1 MKKLNIF
8 LLIVLILMVGF
19 AGWFMIG
26 GTLRAQVY
34 TATAPASEHP
44 DACASIQSIIASG
57 AAPQQ
62 FAPLPSTPDGCT
74 LVDTTITLSNI
85 GLFDAEWIDISVTP
99 ASGDIAVYSLTGEAS
114 SLAAGSN
121 GQVNL
126 KLLTTAPAETTRK
139 IKLNY
144 YIYGMLRSITVE
156 G

>member
-19 AGWFMIG
+19 AGWFLIG

-34 TATAPASEHP
+34 TATAPASDHP
-44 DACASIQSIIASG
+44 DACASIQTIVSSG
-57 AAPQQ
+57 AAHQQ
-62 FAPLPSTPDGCT
+62 FGQLPNSPAGCT
-74 LVDTTITLSNI
+74 LVDTTVTLSNI

-114 SLAAGSN
+114 SLAAGTS

-126 KLLTTAPAETTRK
+126 KLLTTAPADTKRRIT
-139 IKLNY
+139 LNY

>member
-1 MKKLNIF
+1 MKILNTF
-8 LLIVLILMVGF
+8 LLIVLVLMIAF
-19 AGWFMIG
+19 AGWFMVG

-34 TATAPASEHP
+34 TATAPAADHP
-44 DACASIQSIIASG
+44 DACASIQNIISSG

-62 FAPLPSTPDGCT
+62 FGQLPDSPDGCT

-99 ASGDIAVYSLTGEAS
+99 APGDIAVYSLTGEAS
-114 SLAAGSN
+114 SLASRTS

-126 KLLTTAPAETTRK
+126 KLLTSAPAGTSRK
-139 IKLNY
+139 ITLNY
-144 YIYGMLRSITVE
+144 YIFGMLRSITVE

>member
-19 AGWFMIG
+19 AGWFLIG

-34 TATAPASEHP
+34 TATAPASDHP
-44 DACASIQSIIASG
+44 DACASIQSIVNAG
-57 AAPQQ
+57 AAHQQ
-62 FAPLPSTPDGCT
+62 FGQLPATPEGCT

-99 ASGDIAVYSLTGEAS
+99 ATGDIAVYSLTGEAS
-114 SLAAGSN
+114 SLSAETS

-126 KLLTTAPAETTRK
+126 KLLTSAPAETKRK
-139 IKLNY
+139 ITLNY

>member
-19 AGWFMIG
+19 AAWFMIG
-26 GTLRAQVY
+26 GTLRAQIY

-44 DACASIQSIIASG
+44 DACASIQNIITSG
-57 AAPQQ
+57 AAHQQ
-62 FAPLPSTPDGCT
+62 FGQLPASPDGCT

-85 GLFDAEWIDISVTP
+85 GLFDAEWIDISVSP
-99 ASGDIAVYSLTGEAS
+99 APGDIAVYSITGEAS
-114 SLAAGSN
+114 SLAAGAN

-126 KLLTTAPAETTRK
+126 KLLTTAPAETPRK
-139 IKLNY
+139 ITLNY
-144 YIYGMLRSITVE
+144 YIYGMLRSVTVE

>member
-8 LLIVLILMVGF
+8 LLIVLLLMIGF

-34 TATAPASEHP
+34 SATAPASDHP
-44 DACASIQSIIASG
+44 DACTSIRNIVNAG

-62 FAPLPSTPDGCT
+62 FDQLPDSPDGCT

-85 GLFDAEWIDISVTP
+85 GLFDAEWIDISVSP
-99 ASGDIAVYSLTGEAS
+99 APGDIAVYSLTGEAS
-114 SLAAGSN
+114 SLAAGTS

-126 KLLTTAPAETTRK
+126 KLLTAAPAETTRK
-139 IKLNY
+139 ITLNY
-144 YIYGMLRSITVE
+144 YIFGMLRSITVE

>member
-1 MKKLNIF
+1 MKRLYIF

-44 DACASIQSIIASG
+44 DACASIQSIVASG

-62 FAPLPSTPDGCT
+62 FGVYPDSTDGCT

-99 ASGDIAVYSLTGEAS
+99 ANGDIAVYSVTGEAS
-114 SLAAGSN
+114 SLAAGTS

-126 KLLTTAPAETTRK
+126 KILTSAPAETVRK
-139 IKLNY
+139 ITLNY
-144 YIYGMLRSITVE
+144 YVYGMQRSITVD